1 MLGYQIDDGRLWR
14 IGDGKSTRA
23 RPRLECVTQEE
34 AKELARCEHKENGHF
49 GRDLIKI
56 ALLDRICSP
65 HLDKSILAAIVE
77 CGRCKAFGGQHLA
90 ALLEPITRRH
100 PWELLVGDYL
110 SMPVGH
116 GGFHTIGLFMD
127 VYSQKI
133 FGYKFTGYGTTATT
147 IASLNRIRQ
156 TYRMPEVFMA
166 DGGSHFTGHA
176 VGEWCQEHG
185 SRYQQVTAYSP
196 WVNGLLEGTNGKL
209 LSHLKRLCAPDLGED
224 GWKLITSFD
233 DLPSNWPLHFDTAI
247 EQLNRRILPA
257 LKFSPDELC
266 LGIVVNT
273 SATPVEISAA
283 ELTEASISIQN
294 NYVIQQNLD
303 AYSHIVEH
311 ANKRKAAFDK
321 RVQASRDGVIE
332 YKKGDLVQI
341 RDSKLDLGLATESK
355 LLPHWGAPHRVIDCI
370 RNAYRLQTIQGLPV
384 AGTVSARRL
393 RRFIPRVGTALAFEQ
408 LELEAG
414 RVGVPDEVMEGE
426 DFEED
431 VVDQDEGDVADVELG
446 E

>member
-1 MLGYQIDDGRLWR
+1 
-14 IGDGKSTRA
+14 
-23 RPRLECVTQEE
+23 
-34 AKELARCEHKENGHF
+34 
-49 GRDLIKI
+49 
-56 ALLDRICSP
+56 
-65 HLDKSILAAIVE
+65 
-77 CGRCKAFGGQHLA
+77 
-90 ALLEPITRRH
+90 
-100 PWELLVGDYL
+100 
-110 SMPVGH
+110 MPVGR

-133 FGYKFTGYGTTATT
+133 FGYKFTSYGTTTTT

-166 DGGSHFTGHA
+166 DGGSHFAGHA

-233 DLPSNWPLHFDTAI
+233 DLPSNWPLHFDAAI

-273 SATPVEISAA
+273 SATPVDISAA
-283 ELTEASISIQN
+283 ELTEASVSIQN

-311 ANKRKAAFDK
+311 SNKRKAAFDK

-355 LLPHWGAPHRVIDCI
+355 LLPRWGAPHRVIDCI
-370 RNAYRLQTIQGLPV
+370 RNSYRLQTIQGLSV

-431 VVDQDEGDVADVELG
+431 AVDQDKGDVEDVELG
-446 E
+446 A